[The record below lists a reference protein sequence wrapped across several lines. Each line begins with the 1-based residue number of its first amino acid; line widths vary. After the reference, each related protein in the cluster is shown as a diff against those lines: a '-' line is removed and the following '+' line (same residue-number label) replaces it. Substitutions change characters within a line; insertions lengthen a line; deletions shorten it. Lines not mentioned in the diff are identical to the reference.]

1 MAFDAQGLGFM
12 TLGEALGE
20 AEQEAIKSRE
30 PPNLESVLT
39 IALVDAQSRHVK
51 EIWCSVME
59 GEMLDS
65 SRKLANLVALDS
77 KTPPQAVGYALVQ
90 ACREGYLICVRR
102 LREIQ
107 GKQCGWSLLVALFNA
122 FGILK
127 VAEAGHVE
135 VVQEMLRPMESAST
149 ALMGFMLAS
158 RWRDKDGS
166 KHYPFVENPENFPT
180 KDWMQKVWSSKALLP
195 QVKPIFQAGWNL
207 MGQSGAPDCFHDVIR
222 SCYGTYLVWRVS
234 VVAAS
239 QCHSDVF
246 RILLKRRWLDN
257 LILKETLSRILES
270 ADEFGS
276 DRLDSVMKKIIA
288 DRAKMDTLMYQLVEE
303 YSTKNYHDA
312 MLYTLW
318 KNCVSKKSS
327 RDDGKPKCQ
336 AEAVGGIWEI
346 KLDVPLMMMTVAY
359 AAKDEEPK
367 DRYKHLTM
375 LYAQTAQLSI
385 QLLSSVVLE
394 GDFL

>member
-1 MAFDAQGLGFM
+1 M
-12 TLGEALGE
+12 
-20 AEQEAIKSRE
+20 
-30 PPNLESVLT
+30 
-39 IALVDAQSRHVK
+39 
-51 EIWCSVME
+51 
-59 GEMLDS
+59 
-65 SRKLANLVALDS
+65 
-77 KTPPQAVGYALVQ
+77 
-90 ACREGYLICVRR
+90 
-102 LREIQ
+102 
-107 GKQCGWSLLVALFNA
+107 
-122 FGILK
+122 
-127 VAEAGHVE
+127 
-135 VVQEMLRPMESAST
+135 
-149 ALMGFMLAS
+149 
-158 RWRDKDGS
+158 
-166 KHYPFVENPENFPT
+166 
-180 KDWMQKVWSSKALLP
+180 
-195 QVKPIFQAGWNL
+195 
-207 MGQSGAPDCFHDVIR
+207 
-222 SCYGTYLVWRVS
+222 
-234 VVAAS
+234 
-239 QCHSDVF
+239 
-246 RILLKRRWLDN
+246 DN